1 MDATSLT
8 VRSMHPRDI
17 SQVSDIEREAF
28 PPPWPPT
35 NFRRDL
41 AVNTS
46 TYYVVACDQSQRG
59 PSNSSCDGDDTTPR
73 NSPLHAIRVLV
84 ERLLRGEHIATGQ
97 SDLIVGFA
105 GVWFLVD
112 EAHLASIAVSKE
124 FRRQA
129 VGEHL
134 LIGVI
139 DLAIE
144 HGASLVTLEVRASN
158 TAAQALY
165 TKYGFEVVGLRPGY
179 YSDNKE
185 DAILMT
191 VSDIHSPSYQ
201 EDLGRL
207 REAIPRKPS
216 VPDHAVALPRASAV
230 AGPMSEY

>member
-1 MDATSLT
+1 MDVTSLT
-8 VRSMHPRDI
+8 VRSMQLGDI
-17 SQVSDIEREAF
+17 SQVSGIEREAF

-46 TYYVVACDQSQRG
+46 THYVVACDQSQRG
-59 PSNSSCDGDDTTPR
+59 NTHSPYADEATAPHSSR
-73 NSPLHAIRVLV
+73 LHTIRMAI
-84 ERLLRGEHIATGQ
+84 ERLLRADHASSGQ
-97 SDLIVGFA
+97 TDFIVGFA

-112 EAHLASIAVSKE
+112 EAHLATIAVSKE

-144 HGASLVTLEVRASN
+144 HNASLVTLEVRATN

-165 TKYGFEVVGLRPGY
+165 EKYGFAVVGLRPGY

-191 VSDIHSPSYQ
+191 VNDIRSPSYQ
-201 EDLGRL
+201 DDFRRL
-207 REAIPRKPS
+207 RDAVSRQPS
-216 VPDHAVALPRASAV
+216 SPVMP
-230 AGPMSEY
+230 

>member
-1 MDATSLT
+1 MDVTSLT
-8 VRSMHPRDI
+8 VRSMQLGDI
-17 SQVSDIEREAF
+17 SQVSGIEREAF

-41 AVNTS
+41 NVNTS
-46 TYYVVACDQSQRG
+46 TRYVVACDQSQRG
-59 PSNSSCDGDDTTPR
+59 DPHSPYADEATVPHSSR
-73 NSPLHAIRVLV
+73 LRAIRMAID
-84 ERLLRGEHIATGQ
+84 RLLRGDHGSRNQ
-97 SDLIVGFA
+97 HDFIVGFA
-105 GVWFLVD
+105 GVWFLAD
-112 EAHLASIAVSKE
+112 EAHLATIAVSKE

-144 HGASLVTLEVRASN
+144 HNANLVTLEVRATN

-165 TKYGFEVVGLRPGY
+165 AKYGFAVVGLRAGY

-191 VSDIHSPSYQ
+191 VSDIRSASYQ
-201 EDLGRL
+201 GDLRRL
-207 REAIPRKPS
+207 RKTIAREPS
-216 VPDHAVALPRASAV
+216 SPALP
-230 AGPMSEY
+230 

>member
-1 MDATSLT
+1 MDVTSLT
-8 VRSMHPRDI
+8 VRSMQLRDI
-17 SQVSDIEREAF
+17 SQVSGIEREAF
-28 PPPWPPT
+28 PPPWPPS

-46 TYYVVACDQSQRG
+46 TRYVVACDQSQRDE
-59 PSNSSCDGDDTTPR
+59 SHSSYAGEATAPHSSR
-73 NSPLHAIRVLV
+73 LHALRMAI
-84 ERLLRGEHIATGQ
+84 ERLLRGEHVSRGQ
-97 SDLIVGFA
+97 PDFIVGFA

-112 EAHLASIAVSKE
+112 EAHLATIAVRQE

-144 HGASLVTLEVRASN
+144 HSASLVTLEVRASN

-165 TKYGFEVVGLRPGY
+165 EKYGFAVVGLRPRY

-191 VSDIHSPSYQ
+191 VSDIQSASYQ
-201 EDLGRL
+201 DDFRRL
-207 REAIPRKPS
+207 REAIAREPS
-216 VPDHAVALPRASAV
+216 SPVMP
-230 AGPMSEY
+230 